1 MIIGKLDNDVTG
13 FDVIAWKKN
22 SLTLLCNNVII

>member
-1 MIIGKLDNDVTG
+1 MTIGKLDDNVTG
-13 FDVIAWKKN
+13 FDVIAWKEN